1 MRLRRRAQRQMCPDL
16 EVFWNEDETESFDSL
31 DFRQGQELR
40 SGDRKNKRD
49 VYQVPG
55 CLVLTGMKYFRNFN
69 WIKLYRAVGSQGC
82 TVHHDTGRLVRKV
95 QKASVR
101 RRRVERGAVVSRSQR
116 RILHEG
122 ESPHW

>member
-16 EVFWNEDETESFDSL
+16 EVFWNEDETGSFDSL
-31 DFRQGQELR
+31 DFRQGHELR
-40 SGDRKNKRD
+40 SGDRKNERD
-49 VYQVPG
+49 IYQVPG

-69 WIKLYRAVGSQGC
+69 WIKLHPAVGSQGRQIY

-95 QKASVR
+95 SVR
-101 RRRVERGAVVSRSQR
+101 RRSVEREAVVSRSQR

-122 ESPHW
+122 ESHW